1 MAGTRASA
9 SLKGIEQLKEEQDVP
24 DAVFEG
30 VKAANGWKAGRQV
43 TEADFSR
50 AVSVFLRAP
59 IDGQS
64 VDKEAKG

>member
-1 MAGTRASA
+1 MTKTKASA
-9 SLKGIEQLKEEQDVP
+9 SLKSIEQLKEEKNVS

-30 VKAANGWKAGRQV
+30 VKAANGWKAGRLV
-43 TEADFSR
+43 EETEFDL
-50 AVSVFLRAP
+50 AVEVFLRAP